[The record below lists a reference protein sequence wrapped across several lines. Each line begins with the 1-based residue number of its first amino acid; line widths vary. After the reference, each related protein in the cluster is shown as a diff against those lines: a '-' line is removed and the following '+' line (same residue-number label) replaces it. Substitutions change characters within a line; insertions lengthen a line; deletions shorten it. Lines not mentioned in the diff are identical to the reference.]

1 MEHSTL
7 FVTGMQRCGTT
18 LLEKLLASHPQLS
31 VLSQPS
37 PLLFIEAK
45 RSFLRQIGRDDN
57 FYPLGDLFLETG
69 YVESDFTRFLS
80 EYSFDNQTLRFLFE
94 TMSNYS
100 GQYTRFDKAR
110 LTSLFDRLGSA
121 NLITV
126 LTALY
131 REFSHN
137 PRATTFG
144 GKESICEEFLPYL
157 LENGCLCVVILRD
170 PRDMLTSLNYGQG
183 QQHGGRFKPTLFN
196 LRNWR
201 KSVAYALHLQDHPRF
216 AWIHYEDLVLNPIES
231 LNQVAPMLN
240 VTRFERSL
248 FAEGI
253 RDQSG
258 KIWTGNSSH
267 FTQHGISNHSI
278 GSYKSLL
285 PPTVT
290 AYAEAVCYPEL
301 NALGYPVSVHWN
313 EVPGIITAFE
323 EPYQIE
329 REHLHNNFESPKRTE
344 EELRRYDFLS
354 NRGDAQASYFLFEEL
369 IPVLREAVRK

>member
-45 RSFLRQIGRDDN
+45 RSFLKRIDRSKDY
-57 FYPLGDLFLETG
+57 FPLGDLFLEVG
-69 YVESDFTRFLS
+69 YSESDFTGFLS
-80 EYSFDNQTLRFLFE
+80 EYSFDNQTLKSLFE
-94 TMSNYS
+94 TMSSYS

-110 LTSLFDRLGSA
+110 LASLIDRLGSPD
-121 NLITV
+121 LMTIM
-126 LTALY
+126 TALY
-131 REFSHN
+131 TEFAHHA
-137 PRATTFG
+137 RATKFG

-157 LENGCLCVVILRD
+157 LENGCHCVVILRD
-170 PRDMLTSLNYGQG
+170 PRDMLTSLNYGKG
-183 QQHGGRFKPTLFN
+183 QQHGGSYKPTLFN

-201 KSVAYALHLQDHPRF
+201 KSVAYALHLRDHPRF
-216 AWIHYEDLVLNPIES
+216 AWIRYEDLVLNPVES
-231 LNQVAPMLN
+231 LNQVTPMLN
-240 VTRFERSL
+240 VTRFEKSL

-278 GSYKSLL
+278 GAYKSLL
-285 PPTVT
+285 PRTVT
-290 AYAEAVCYPEL
+290 TYAEAVCYPEL
-301 NALGYPVSVHWN
+301 NALGYSVSVNWN
-313 EVPGIITAFE
+313 EVPGIIAAFE
-323 EPYQIE
+323 EPYPIR
-329 REHLHNNFESPKRTE
+329 REQLHNNFASPKRTD
-344 EELRRYDFLS
+344 EELRRYELLS
-354 NRGDAQASYFLFEEL
+354 NARHPEASYFLFEDL